1 MDSLVL
7 VVDVLFVIRVFLDF
21 MFFIFFSF
29 AAAWAG
35 WEGVV
40 KKRNGFTKSIM
51 HVAAASAG
59 KFLMAG
65 ITGIM
70 IVVLFGITRPEI
82 VIPFLV
88 ITIFVQIWLGFS
100 YLNITRELLLVNEE
114 THADQPD
121 HSPPVS

>member
-1 MDSLVL
+1 MV
-7 VVDVLFVIRVFLDF
+7 R
-21 MFFIFFSF
+21 FFIFFSF
-29 AAAWAG
+29 AAACAG
-35 WEGVV
+35 WEAVV

-121 HSPPVS
+121 HSPPVP